1 MQNNKHGKGWYI
13 MKKPNKGKLTIREKL
28 ELLKAIAQ
36 RNEQRR
42 KEFKEQKKKQKD

>member
-1 MQNNKHGKGWYI
+1 
-13 MKKPNKGKLTIREKL
+13 MKKVKKGKMTIREKL

-42 KEFKEQKKKQKD
+42 KEFKEQQNKKQNK

>member
-1 MQNNKHGKGWYI
+1 
-13 MKKPNKGKLTIREKL
+13 MKKANKGKLTIRQKL

-42 KEFKEQKKKQKD
+42 KEFKEQNKKRNK

>member
-1 MQNNKHGKGWYI
+1 
-13 MKKPNKGKLTIREKL
+13 MKRKKLTIREKL

-42 KEFKEQKKKQKD
+42 KEFKKKSQLKGNNSTDNSTGS

>member
-13 MKKPNKGKLTIREKL
+13 MKKTRKGKMTIREKL

-42 KEFKEQKKKQKD
+42 KEFEEKNKQKD

>member
-1 MQNNKHGKGWYI
+1 
-13 MKKPNKGKLTIREKL
+13 MKKANKGKMTIREKL

-42 KEFKEQKKKQKD
+42 KEFKEQKNKQKD